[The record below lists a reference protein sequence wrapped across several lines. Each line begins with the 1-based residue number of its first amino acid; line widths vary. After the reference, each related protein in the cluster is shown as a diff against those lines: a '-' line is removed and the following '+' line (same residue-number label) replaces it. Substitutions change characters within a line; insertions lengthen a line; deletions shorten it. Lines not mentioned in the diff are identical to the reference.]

1 MSAQEVVKA
10 TRHVVNMR
18 TGELIDLDTAETVE
32 LASCMT
38 DLQEVR
44 EQLKEIESAVS
55 DALIERMDKAAQW
68 TVRVGDPTDRQ
79 WEIKASSP
87 TAGSETYPPDLLER
101 ELHALVA
108 RDTITEAAAAKALKR
123 QAVVTLDIPLGLD
136 LKETTDGLRELS
148 FDLEGV
154 RLPVAGVDSRRSTVM
169 AGISALRKVS
179 GTGAGLDRAKIV
191 QPVGARRAKVVL
203 KVRAS

>member
-1 MSAQEVVKA
+1 MATSEVTKT
-10 TRHVVNMR
+10 TRQVVNPR

-44 EQLKEIESAVS
+44 EQLKEIESSVS

-68 TVRVGDPTDRQ
+68 TVRVGDPTDKQ

-87 TAGSETYPPDLLER
+87 TAGTETYPPDLLER

-108 RDTITEAAAAKALKR
+108 RDTITETAAGKALKR
-123 QAVVTLDIPLGLD
+123 QAVVTLDVPLGLD
-136 LKETTDGLRELS
+136 LKETTDGLRQLS

-154 RLPVAGVDSRRSTVM
+154 PLPVAGVDSRQATVM
-169 AGISALRKVS
+169 AGINALRKVS
-179 GTGAGLDRAKIV
+179 GTGAALDRAKV
-191 QPVGARRAKVVL
+191 SQPVGVRRAKVML
-203 KVRAS
+203 KVRP